1 MFNKGYYAIEN
12 YINAINKYNVVA
24 VIFPKQYFKIEK
36 LDARMSTTLNIFHDK
51 NTFEEEKNLF
61 LKLTAILYEKLE
73 YWQDLKPIRGLIEDF
88 FKVCKD
94 AFGLGEFHPY
104 TQSSKRRNIYLW
116 HIIINTSH
124 TTRIWHKNKITTISR
139 R

>member
-1 MFNKGYYAIEN
+1 
-12 YINAINKYNVVA
+12 
-24 VIFPKQYFKIEK
+24 
-36 LDARMSTTLNIFHDK
+36 MSTTLNIFHDK

>member
-61 LKLTAILYEKLE
+61 LKLTAILYEKLG

-94 AFGLGEFHPY
+94 AFGLGEFYSY
-104 TQSSKRRNIYLW
+104 TQSSKR
-116 HIIINTSH
+116 
-124 TTRIWHKNKITTISR
+124 
-139 R
+139 